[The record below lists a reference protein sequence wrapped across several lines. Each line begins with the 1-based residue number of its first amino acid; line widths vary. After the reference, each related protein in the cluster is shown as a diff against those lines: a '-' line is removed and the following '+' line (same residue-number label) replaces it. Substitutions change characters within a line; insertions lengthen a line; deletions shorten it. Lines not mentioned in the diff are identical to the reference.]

1 MGRLGD
7 GVKTFNSTVRTI
19 LAAVFVGIVG
29 WLGYFGYSEYTENE
43 RVLEEQRE
51 QLTSLQGELKDKEG
65 RIEALGT
72 EIQEKEQQI
81 DRLNTAMRL
90 LKTDQRLARLTVRD
104 LELGD
109 DGEVVQSTLEFVELS
124 PNGEALSEPKLI
136 ELPGDIVYVDNWIVK
151 FDDQYIEKGDIE
163 RGTSLCLFHRIF
175 SEQQMPSDG
184 VSLDEIGMRPQ
195 AYGRGGEMSEFEK
208 SLWKDFWEFANDEQK
223 ATEMGIRAAHGEAIS
238 IKVKEG
244 KGYNIRLRASGG
256 LSFEPFDVAST
267 DDGPTL

>member
-7 GVKTFNSTVRTI
+7 GVKNFNSTVRTI

-29 WLGYFGYSEYTENE
+29 WLGYFGYSEYTANE
-43 RVLEEQRE
+43 RVLKEQQE
-51 QLTSLQGELKDKEG
+51 QLTSLQGELEDKTNRLED
-65 RIEALGT
+65 LGT
-72 EIQEKEQQI
+72 EVKQKEQEI
-81 DRLNTAMRL
+81 DRLETAMQL
-90 LKTDQRLARLTVRD
+90 LKTDQRLARLTVTEIERG
-104 LELGD
+104 E
-109 DGEVVQSTLEFVELS
+109 DGEVLQTKLQFVELS
-124 PNGEALSEPKLI
+124 PTGEALSEPKEI

-175 SEQQMPSDG
+175 SEQQMPSEG

-208 SLWKDFWEFANDEQK
+208 SLWADFWEFANDEEK

-256 LSFEPFDVAST
+256 LSFEPFNVVPETNEST
-267 DDGPTL
+267 L